1 MPPAQPAPEKTE
13 RAVTPQERQFLEE
26 YVANDFNATQAYL
39 KAWPHHSYSTARNE
53 ASKLLANP
61 YIQTELDA
69 VKEEYARRL
78 RISPAKVLKELAII
92 AFSDIGEAF
101 TPSACDGEPDKA
113 LPLSRMR
120 PTTRRAIHTTKT
132 KKRKIKDKN
141 GGDTAEEI
149 EEVEYRMYSKLEALD
164 KLCKRLGL
172 FKESEGSDKGVPL
185 TPAEQL
191 KLLAKMYEEAE
202 QTKEGEK

>member
-1 MPPAQPAPEKTE
+1 MPPAQPAADKTE

-26 YVANDFNATQAYL
+26 YVANDYNATQAYL

-61 YIQTELDA
+61 YIQTELEA

-101 TPSACDGEPDKA
+101 TPSACDGEPDRA
-113 LPLSRMR
+113 LPLSQMR

-132 KKRKIKDKN
+132 KKRKIKSRD

-172 FKESEGSDKGVPL
+172 FKEAEPGDK
-185 TPAEQL
+185 TPETTDAERVAMVL
-191 KLLAKMYEEAE
+191 KLFQDA
-202 QTKEGEK
+202 QEGEGK